1 MSQGNCFGRSG
12 NCLGRVDR
20 SQDGIIFERTDQI
33 GNLDSYVGQSKSEER
48 YTKRQG
54 EHARANPDSDFE
66 FKIIDRGNP
75 EGKFPTDLDI
85 KEQRA
90 LDARGGPKN
99 KSNPQGGTS
108 NKKNV
113 IRKDKQR

>member
-1 MSQGNCFGRSG
+1 MLASQ
-12 NCLGRVDR
+12 RV
-20 SQDGIIFERTDQI
+20 
-33 GNLDSYVGQSKSEER
+33 EER
-48 YTKRQG
+48 YIKRQG

-99 KSNPQGGTS
+99 KSNPQGG
-108 NKKNV
+108 NFEQKEC
-113 IRKDKQR
+113 D